1 MNPPSPSAATSPG
14 SFAPGAPDSARL
26 DALSREVAL
35 ACDATGAIRWADGR
49 ADMLVGARAGMRL
62 VDLAAPGSADKVERF
77 LHAAAAGE
85 TSGWELHLTAPSGS
99 REPLTFAAR
108 GAPDGYGGALVVASL
123 AAHDYA
129 QLLNQMSG
137 AMSELATLGRETAR
151 QQREIAERREELRT
165 AGERIESGETNLRE
179 FSRQLADST
188 AGLRALYSELDEKDT
203 SLRQVS
209 EVKSRFVAN
218 VSHELR
224 TPLNSILGMTRL
236 LLARQDGELTIEQ
249 ERQIGYVRRSAQ
261 TLSELVDDLLDLAK
275 MESGKVALRP
285 TAFTADEA
293 LATLRG
299 MMRPVA
305 VNPDVALV
313 FEAAPAELPVF
324 ETDEGKVAQ
333 VLRNLVSNALKFT
346 ARGEVRVAVRRAAR
360 EGHVTFAVRDTGVG
374 IAPADHER
382 VFEEFAQVENPM
394 QKHVKGTGLGLSV
407 SRRLAE
413 VLGGTLTVESRVGEG
428 STFLLTIPAVHPET
442 MAMQALQDRARQL
455 DPTRSPVL
463 VVEDDRQTLFLYEK
477 YLEGSGFQVVPAR
490 SIEEARDVL
499 TRVKPAAIVL
509 DILLEG
515 EATWTFLGE
524 LKASERWRDIPT
536 LVVTV
541 TDREQKARA
550 LGADEF
556 FLKPLDRDW
565 LLRKLTLLA
574 KSGPMQKLL
583 VIDDDEVARYLVRKL
598 VAGTDYQVIEAADG
612 PEGIRRAREED
623 PHLIILDF
631 VMPQMT
637 AFEVLDELKADPKTR
652 CIPVIISTSKTL
664 SESER
669 ARLQED
675 TAAILSKHSLSREVA
690 IARIRD
696 ALGKAVESNGA
707 TS

>member
-1 MNPPSPSAATSPG
+1 MMNPSSPAPAAAGASH
-14 SFAPGAPDSARL
+14 APDGERL
-26 DALSREVAL
+26 HAMSRELSL
-35 ACDATGAIRWADGR
+35 ACDTGGTIRWADPR
-49 ADMLVGARAGMRL
+49 AVALVGARAGIRL
-62 VDLAAPGSADKVERF
+62 ADLAVEGSAEKVERF
-77 LHAAAAGE
+77 LDVARQE
-85 TSGWELHLTAPSGS
+85 PTRGWELHVTDPVEGRTPITL
-99 REPLTFAAR
+99 AAQ
-108 GAPDGYGGALVVASL
+108 GVPDGEGGVLVVASL
-123 AAHDYA
+123 VPHDYGL
-129 QLLNQMSG
+129 LLNQMSA
-137 AMSELATLGRETAR
+137 AMSELATLGRETER
-151 QQREIAERREELRT
+151 QQREIAERRAELKA
-165 AGERIESGETNLRE
+165 AGDRIESGETNLRE

-203 SLRQVS
+203 SLRQVT

-236 LLARQDGELTIEQ
+236 LLAKQDGELTAEQ

-285 TAFTADEA
+285 SHFTVDEIF
-293 LATLRG
+293 ATLRG
-299 MMRPVA
+299 MMRPIA
-305 VNPDVALV
+305 TNPDVALV
-313 FEAAPAELPVF
+313 FEGAPAGLPVF

-346 ARGEVRVAVRRAAR
+346 ATGEVRVGAHAGPA
-360 EGHVTFAVRDTGVG
+360 EGHVSFTVRDTGVG
-374 IAPADHER
+374 IAPADRER

-394 QKHVKGTGLGLSV
+394 QQHVKGTGLGLSV

-413 VLGGTLTVESRVGEG
+413 VLGGRLTLESTLGAG
-428 STFLLTIPAVHPET
+428 STFTLTIPTVHPET
-442 MAMQALQDRARQL
+442 VAMHALEDRARQL

-490 SIEEARDVL
+490 SIEDAREVL
-499 TRVKPAAIVL
+499 TRVQPAAIVL

-524 LKASERWRDIPT
+524 LKASEKWRDIPT

-574 KSGPMQKLL
+574 KTGPMQKIL

-598 VAGTDYQVIEAADG
+598 VVGTEYQVIEAADG
-612 PEGIRRAREED
+612 PEGIRRAREDD

-637 AFEVLDELKADPKTR
+637 AFEVLDELKADPKLR

-664 SESER
+664 SETER
-669 ARLQED
+669 ARLQQD

-696 ALGKAVESNGA
+696 ALGKAVDQGA
-707 TS
+707 GGPA